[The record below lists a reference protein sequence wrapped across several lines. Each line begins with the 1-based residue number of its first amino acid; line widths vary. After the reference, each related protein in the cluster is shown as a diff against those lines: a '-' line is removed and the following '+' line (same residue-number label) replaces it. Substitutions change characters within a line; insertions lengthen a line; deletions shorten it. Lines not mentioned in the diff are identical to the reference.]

1 MLNLSHECQMRQE
14 AIIFGEGLGFWSA
27 CLEVTVPKLLTIT
40 IFTKLVWLVH
50 LVVLMNL
57 TGSDAKF
64 K

>member
-1 MLNLSHECQMRQE
+1 MRQE
-14 AIIFGEGLGFWSA
+14 AIIFGEGLSFWSA
-27 CLEVTVPKLLTIT
+27 CTKMTVPKLLTIT

-57 TGSDAKF
+57 TDSDVKS

>member
-1 MLNLSHECQMRQE
+1 MRQE
-14 AIIFGEGLGFWSA
+14 AIIFGEGLGFWSV
-27 CLEVTVPKLLTIT
+27 CLEMTVPKLLTIT
-40 IFTKLVWLVH
+40 VFTKLVWLVH